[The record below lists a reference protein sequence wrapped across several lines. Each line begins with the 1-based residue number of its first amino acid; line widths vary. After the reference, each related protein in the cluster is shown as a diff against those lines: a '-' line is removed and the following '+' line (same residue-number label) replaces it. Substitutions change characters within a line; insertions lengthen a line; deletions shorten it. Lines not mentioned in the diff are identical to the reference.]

1 MYNRSLPALHYVW
14 VVNIK
19 ALMNSVQTEHIK
31 ITLQKATVLF
41 TVTPDTRVRLHH
53 GLRKVLQRIKT
64 LRFVRVLPSLFAAAK
79 NKYKCAHL
87 PRVSVT
93 PSPFIT
99 QPEHTLLL
107 VPQLEHN
114 WIKYGK

>member
-41 TVTPDTRVRLHH
+41 TV